1 MVGTGQDG
9 VDAGPHF
16 LRVIS
21 IDLRL
26 VTNSDVGHPFVLL
39 LLLLSS
45 SLFRLADQ
53 RGGKR
58 GFSWMDFFAQ
68 GSLYYF
74 DAVCKSWCAKVE
86 RKRTNFK
93 NRSASNKRSNRL
105 VFLPW

>member
-39 LLLLSS
+39 LLPS

-53 RGGKR
+53 RERGEKR
-58 GFSWMDFFAQ
+58 
-68 GSLYYF
+68 L
-74 DAVCKSWCAKVE
+74 
-86 RKRTNFK
+86 
-93 NRSASNKRSNRL
+93 
-105 VFLPW
+105 FLDGLFCTRFIVLL

>member
-39 LLLLSS
+39 LLLSS

-53 RGGKR
+53 RERGKR

-93 NRSASNKRSNRL
+93 NRSASNKGSNRL
-105 VFLPW
+105 VFPSW